1 VPVFIYHKNLFNCT
15 GLERFTGQL
24 LATNG
29 LTNIKELPEKLS
41 NLENCKSR
49 SVKAK
54 ETCTRYSSSCSVTT
68 PPVKKEIKQPKYIS
82 SVSFQ
87 ARCNLEV

>member
-1 VPVFIYHKNLFNCT
+1 MPVFIYHKNLFNCT

-29 LTNIKELPEKLS
+29 LTNIKELSEQLS
-41 NLENCKSR
+41 NLENCMSR

-68 PPVKKEIKQPKYIS
+68 PPVDTSLKKNEIS
-82 SVSFQ
+82 LS
-87 ARCNLEV
+87 AD